1 VNWKIVRPPRLRP
14 RQRAGRS
21 PRWGAPLGDARG
33 CAQGTQRQL
42 DRPVGGLGAVG
53 LALRLILAG
62 TFTLTGRAE
71 VQIERT
77 YLPLA
82 AAPSS
87 FAIGLPGG
95 VNFCFDPVRGGVSY
109 VWTGGFIDLTP
120 ARPGPGKFI
129 APAKLLGPVVYR
141 ETGFG
146 ALRRGDPRQKP
157 AIEFTG
163 YTLHDD
169 AVEFRYTIDGVPV
182 REEIRARTGNSGLTR
197 KFYFND
203 GTDARWWQVVDG
215 RPAIEIPRDRG
226 GAGTLE
232 ILFAKGTP

>member
-1 VNWKIVRPPRLRP
+1 MV
-14 RQRAGRS
+14 G
-21 PRWGAPLGDARG
+21 LG
-33 CAQGTQRQL
+33 
-42 DRPVGGLGAVG
+42 VVGLGAVG
-53 LALRLILAG
+53 LALMLILAG
-62 TFTLTGRAE
+62 TFPLTGRGE

-77 YLPLA
+77 YLPMA

-146 ALRRGDPRQKP
+146 ALRRGDPRAKP

-215 RPAIEIPRDRG
+215 RPAIEIPRDSG

-232 ILFAKGTP
+232 ILFTKGTP